1 MPVPYPPNE
10 TFRQAALD
18 ALKIVDSSDDPF
30 FGEIVAI
37 ASRLLDAPISA
48 VSLVDRNRQW
58 FKAAVGLGVRE
69 TPRDVAFCAHAICGG
84 EAFAVHDATADPR
97 FAENPLVTGT
107 PFIRSYAG
115 APLRDDA
122 GHAFGTLCVI
132 DQAPRLWSSFEL
144 ETLTSLAQMAMRHM
158 ETLAL
163 AGRAFEVESLHE
175 TVVSAMAEGVVVQT
189 AAGEIRLANPAA
201 LSILGLT
208 LDQITGKTSMDPGWQ
223 SLREDGSPFPGE
235 DHPAM
240 VTLKTG
246 KSVDGVLMG
255 VARPDGKRKWIK
267 INSRPIFGSE
277 GSTPIEAVTT
287 FSDITGQ
294 REANAQLHSQRQ
306 RLNMALELGAIGVI
320 ERDSAAGEVRVFGHT
335 ETLNRF
341 GPSAGANE
349 GSFLERIPAE
359 RQTSVASLWTR
370 HLAGGPSVKLETPIS
385 LADGT
390 QRWALVGAEKLV
402 DAHGRVTGALVAM
415 KDIEERKQA
424 EFALMDSLQKLEN
437 ASRAK
442 DVFLANISH
451 EIRTPLNGVIGM
463 ASALEMTALTPEHR
477 EMVSLISSSGEVL
490 DRLLSDL
497 LDMSKLDAG
506 KVTLEPAPFD
516 LCAAVVESSQL
527 FEIRATDKK
536 LRFSL
541 ELATDAYGT
550 WVGDKVRIKQIVS
563 NLVSNAIKFTSSGQV
578 QVRLSATGYA
588 IGEGFDWVTLEVE
601 DTGPGIPEDLQ
612 ERIFDRFE
620 QVRSPASG
628 QSGTGLGLSI
638 CKSLVSLMGGEIAV
652 ASQQGLG
659 STFTVRLPLTRA
671 AEGLGDASA
680 HCDAQPAKGKL
691 MRVLL
696 VDDHPTNQRVVE
708 AMLRAFDCEIVTAAD
723 GAQGLEAFQSGA
735 FDLVLM
741 DMSMP
746 VMDGVAATRA
756 IRAFEHSNSFRRT
769 PLAMLTAYGS
779 EQHKQ
784 DAQEAGA
791 DFHILKPVTPVSLL
805 AGLEKAIRA
814 SKANEAA

>member
-1 MPVPYPPNE
+1 MPVPRPPNE
-10 TFRQAALD
+10 TIRQAALD
-18 ALKIVDSSDDPF
+18 ALRIVESSDDPF
-30 FGEIVAI
+30 FGEVVAL

-48 VSLVDRNRQW
+48 VSLVDRDRQW

-69 TPRDVAFCAHAICGG
+69 TPRDIAFCAHAICGG
-84 EAFAVHDATADPR
+84 EAFAVHDAIADPR

-115 APLRDDA
+115 APLRDAA
-122 GHAFGTLCVI
+122 GHALGTLCVI
-132 DQAPRLWSSFEL
+132 DQVPRLWSGFEL
-144 ETLTSLAQMAMRHM
+144 EMLTSLAQMAMRHM

-163 AGRAFEVESLHE
+163 ATRTLEVESLHE
-175 TVVSAMAEGVVVQT
+175 TVISAMAEGVVVQT

-287 FSDITGQ
+287 FSDITEQ

-335 ETLNRF
+335 ETLKRF
-341 GPSAGANE
+341 GPSAGASE

-370 HLAGGPSVKLETPIS
+370 HLAGGPSLKLETPIS

-402 DAHGRVTGALVAM
+402 DAKGRVTGALVAM

-497 LDMSKLDAG
+497 LDMSRLDAG

-541 ELATDAYGT
+541 ELAADAYGA

-578 QVRLSATGYA
+578 QVRLSATGHA

-612 ERIFDRFE
+612 DRIFDRFE
-620 QVRSPASG
+620 QVKSPASG

-652 ASQQGLG
+652 ASQLGLG

-671 AEGLGDASA
+671 AEGLGDGCA
-680 HCDAQPAKGKL
+680 HSDAQPAKGKL

-746 VMDGVAATRA
+746 VMDGVSATRA
-756 IRAFEHSNSFRRT
+756 IRAFEHSNSARRT

-784 DAQEAGA
+784 EAQEAGA